1 MSLDPHSPDIFLS
14 PFDSASLNLDA
25 LVSEIEVLAS
35 GQATRSENLDGL
47 DDSDEVLSHQ
57 IATFVMDDGNDQPNS
72 DLTSYH
78 SDVAR
83 PKYVQGVLRGQQAY
97 LITNLLGEGS
107 RTLIQPQM
115 VWTIGRNREAAV
127 PMRDRMMSRRHA
139 VLMFTRREGFYLIDL
154 NSMNGSFVNGVK
166 VENRCLLKDG
176 DFLRVGNTEFFFFVS
191 GSYRSL
197 EALHPEV
204 LTRLTHPT
212 TKASAYV
219 DYSEI
224 HEEISFNLNP
234 N

>member
-1 MSLDPHSPDIFLS
+1 
-14 PFDSASLNLDA
+14 
-25 LVSEIEVLAS
+25 
-35 GQATRSENLDGL
+35 
-47 DDSDEVLSHQ
+47 
-57 IATFVMDDGNDQPNS
+57 MDDGTGQPDS
-72 DLTSYH
+72 DSTRYH
-78 SDVAR
+78 LDVPR

-115 VWTIGRNREAAV
+115 VWTIGRNREAAM

-139 VLMFTRREGFYLIDL
+139 VLMFTRREGFYLVDL
-154 NSMNGSFVNGVK
+154 NSMNGSFVNGIR

-176 DFLRVGNTEFFFFVS
+176 DFIQVGNTEFFFFVS

-197 EALHPEV
+197 EALHPEI
-204 LTRLTHPT
+204 LTRLIHPT
-212 TKASAYV
+212 TKASTHV

-224 HEEISFNLNP
+224 REEISFNLNL